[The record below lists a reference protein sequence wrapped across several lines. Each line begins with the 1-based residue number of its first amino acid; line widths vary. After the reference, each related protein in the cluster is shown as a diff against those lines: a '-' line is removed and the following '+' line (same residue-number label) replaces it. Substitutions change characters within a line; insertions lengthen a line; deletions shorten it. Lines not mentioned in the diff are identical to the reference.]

1 MKHKLSPKSDSSTT
15 DDVFVWDQITLW
27 SKSAKCHIFQPS
39 KFLLEH
45 PQSVAFRQLR
55 STLQVRSILLI
66 LVITNIACRPLRTK
80 YFCPWPRENLHTQPI
95 SWGEADFW
103 TRVDWISKLAGVAE
117 KVGSTH
123 SGCRVT
129 WGALWP
135 WELTA
140 TFAPAPRI
148 AGEYKRVCNC
158 FQRCSLWSWSGPGAV
173 PTSWPATATA
183 CSGKATSS
191 HQGKTSR
198 ASTTPATRV
207 AKQSALR
214 PRKYICTCLCRRC
227 FLSWLQVLPNH

>member
-39 KFLLEH
+39 KYLLEH

-55 STLQVRSILLI
+55 STLQVKSILLI

-95 SWGEADFW
+95 SWGVADFW
-103 TRVDWISKLAGVAE
+103 TQVDWISKLAGVGE

-148 AGEYKRVCNC
+148 TGEDNNWLQLLSKVLTLIVVCPWCSPNILACNC
-158 FQRCSLWSWSGPGAV
+158 HGVLGEGDELASGEDIAGV
-173 PTSWPATATA
+173 NN
-183 CSGKATSS
+183 
-191 HQGKTSR
+191 
-198 ASTTPATRV
+198 
-207 AKQSALR
+207 
-214 PRKYICTCLCRRC
+214 TC
-227 FLSWLQVLPNH
+227 N